1 MFFKPYTISL
11 NRVHDRIAIR
21 EGGEKLILTV
31 DADPMRMAAE
41 IMSARRLLDELTET
55 STDEELNAAADA
67 FAVAMFGTDQAERLR
82 EFYRG
87 DGKCILNV
95 CARYFHDRLAGKIT
109 AAQKRVGRK

>member
-11 NRVHDRIAIR
+11 NRVHDRIMIR
-21 EGGEKLILTV
+21 EGGEKLVLTI

-41 IMSARRLLDELTET
+41 IMAARRLLDDLTET

-67 FAVAMFGTDQAERLR
+67 FSVAMFGREQADRVR

-95 CARYFHDRLAGKIT
+95 CARYFHDRLAAKIT
-109 AAQKRVGRK
+109 AAQKKVGRK